1 MTRSGLAIVLTVSTF
16 AMSSAVSRAQE
27 VGHGSEYRMRLP
39 TVISAQ
45 GMVIFRRA
53 QLLVRERSRAEL
65 KLRVDQAQ
73 RIDQLLADW
82 SESETTDNQAP
93 IGEGPGEA
101 DLTHSAIFRQR
112 NEATARRAEKSLE
125 QLQQVLTPEQHKR
138 LNELVL
144 QQLGMNAVFARD
156 PAVAKLKLDESQ
168 LAEIRKLRSRSRSR
182 NRASDQ
188 RSPQEEFFALLTPE
202 QRTLWD
208 TLVGEPFLPL
218 RSAATQGRA
227 ISVRIPQLRP
237 PSSLLKHETA
247 RTALELDDTQQKLI
261 DSALASCAANQLS
274 VNEQILAGADNDE
287 LQACLSRLQSA
298 VNEATS
304 QIQAVLS
311 TSQASRLEQLSL
323 QRAGLS
329 AFSRPEVA
337 RKLNLNDEQT
347 RQINELRDSLRS
359 MVQERKAS
367 EESNSNKQELAD
379 KREQL
384 MREALDI
391 LSHEQRMKWH
401 ELTGDSEVSE

>member
-27 VGHGSEYRMRLP
+27 VGPGSEYRMRLP
-39 TVISAQ
+39 TVISSQ

-65 KLRVDQAQ
+65 NLTADQAQ
-73 RIDQLLADW
+73 RVDQLLADW
-82 SESETTDNQAP
+82 SESETTDNQTP
-93 IGEGPGEA
+93 IGEGPGES
-101 DLTHSAIFRQR
+101 DLTRSAIVRQR
-112 NEATARRAEKSLE
+112 NEAKARRAEKSLE
-125 QLQQVLTPEQHKR
+125 QLQQILTRQQHKR

-144 QQLGMNAVFARD
+144 QLLGMNAFFARD
-156 PAVAKLKLDESQ
+156 PAVGTLKLGESQ

-182 NRASDQ
+182 NRESGQ
-188 RSPQEEFFALLTPE
+188 RSPQEEFFALLTPQ

-218 RSAATQGRA
+218 QSAATQGRA

-237 PSSLLKHETA
+237 PSSLLKHETV
-247 RTALELDDTQQKLI
+247 RTALELDDAQQKLI

-274 VNEQILAGADNDE
+274 VNEQILAGADKDE

-298 VNEATS
+298 VDEATS
-304 QIQAVLS
+304 QIQSVLS

-337 RKLNLNDEQT
+337 RELNLDDKQT
-347 RQINELRDSLRS
+347 RQITELRDKLRS
-359 MVQERKAS
+359 IMQKRKLAENPDN
-367 EESNSNKQELAD
+367 EEELAD
-379 KREQL
+379 TREQL

-401 ELTGDSEVSE
+401 ELTGDPVVRE